1 MLAVLLYVPTISA
14 AVLTPPEVLS
24 PEESLANQG
33 QPPPYDGTV
42 RLNLTDVFSNT
53 STMAH
58 NMSSGSNLLRADCNG
73 RRYGVHV
80 NSRSCFNALRLIPR
94 TNEQLKFGMRYTPT
108 GLASTIK
115 LPYRWLSRGDNEL
128 GVVMQKNFPGDV
140 HCLARPAPRPF
151 TCRNIVDTIFA
162 TSRRELFGPGGHPQ
176 VEAALPTVFSDAG
189 EECFATIKDPTRGS
203 SYASWYNMWEAI
215 TTIYWRC
222 MAGSVPLTGKAFG
235 IGSARSIEM
244 ILSDRPER

>member
-1 MLAVLLYVPTISA
+1 MV
-14 AVLTPPEVLS
+14 
-24 PEESLANQG
+24 
-33 QPPPYDGTV
+33 
-42 RLNLTDVFSNT
+42 
-53 STMAH
+53 
-58 NMSSGSNLLRADCNG
+58 SG
-73 RRYGVHV
+73 
-80 NSRSCFNALRLIPR
+80 
-94 TNEQLKFGMRYTPT
+94 
-108 GLASTIK
+108 
-115 LPYRWLSRGDNEL
+115 GDNEL

-176 VEAALPTVFSDAG
+176 VEAALPIVFSDGKNSLFEVFLVGRCILLDELRPLEPALTMIEFVGG